1 MKEILSWFEQFTPE
15 GEGEEVATVTLPLLL
30 RLTGSFLVLRA
41 EKKEDRLSVWT
52 AEELFCDANGDEES
66 YFRIFEKHGEGKHF
80 GMECREGRIGREYP
94 AEASLNA
101 IFDECI
107 RFFRLFD
114 DFFIENG
121 VIGREEE
128 WE

>member
-1 MKEILSWFEQFTPE
+1 MKELLSWFEQFTPE

-30 RLTGSFLVLRA
+30 RLTGSFLTLRV

-52 AEELFCDANGDEES
+52 AEGLFCDANGDEEY
-66 YFRIFEKHGEGKHF
+66 YFPIFEKHDREFHF

-94 AEASLNA
+94 SEASLNV

-114 DFFIENG
+114 DFFIQNG
-121 VIGREEE
+121 VIGEEE
-128 WE
+128 NWE